1 MIGGLIHSP
10 NYRWIHLK
18 IYIFFWRFA
27 LLIWLEE
34 YFDTGSNLEAR
45 TQTLESFACGNN
57 AGFKLRW
64 NPPTRDADLV
74 KGYEVKWREQSI
86 SYDRRSG
93 SEFVGLDTEFTTPCS
108 LKLQPGRLYWTT
120 IRTIVEL
127 RHPKDVI
134 FVEETSKFI
143 ILGLFL

>member
-1 MIGGLIHSP
+1 MVPLDFVIC
-10 NYRWIHLK
+10 
-18 IYIFFWRFA
+18 F
-27 LLIWLEE
+27 IWPKE
-34 YFDTGSNLEAR
+34 YFDAGSNLEAR
-45 TQTLESFACGNN
+45 TQTFESFACGNGTGALESN
-57 AGFKLRW
+57 GTGLKLKWR
-64 NPPTRDADLV
+64 PPSRDADLV

-86 SYDRRSG
+86 SYDRRFG
-93 SEFVGLDTEFTTPCS
+93 EEFVGLDTEFTTPCS

>member
-1 MIGGLIHSP
+1 MYFL
-10 NYRWIHLK
+10 LT
-18 IYIFFWRFA
+18 FA

-34 YFDTGSNLEAR
+34 YFNTGSNLEAR

-64 NPPTRDADLV
+64 KPPTRDADLV

-86 SYDRRSG
+86 SYDRRFG
-93 SEFVGLDTEFTTPCS
+93 KEFVGLDTEFTTPCS

-120 IRTIVEL
+120 IRTIAEL
-127 RHPKDVI
+127 RHPKEAI
-134 FVEETSKFI
+134 FVEETAKFI